1 MLRRAPESVNREG
14 RFLFVRLQLNNT
26 GFGHLNDMR
35 KLAKKMN
42 KDPDR
47 WVDIKTIFP
56 LLSQKKY
63 YQSLKY
69 GYARGTE
76 PVRYVQ
82 RIRDYRQ
89 VLERNL

>member
-47 WVDIKTIFP
+47 WLDIEKIFS
-56 LLSQKKY
+56 LLSQKIY
-63 YQSLKY
+63 YKFLKC

-76 PVRYVQ
+76 PVR
-82 RIRDYRQ
+82 
-89 VLERNL
+89 